1 MSLYDI
7 IDTLDAFRACI
18 SQFVNWWT
26 QMNMIMGH
34 QSASAEEL
42 VKTYTLLRKNNIS
55 EKWKE
60 LEDVFRTYT
69 NEVCK
74 TALSAV
80 LINVHSIHLSQ
91 VGLLQDLYPDLIERI
106 GDAGNVATDKLIKS
120 TVDVLA
126 LTGSLYVNGLT

>member
-55 EKWKE
+55 EKWKG
-60 LEDVFRTYT
+60 LEDAFRTYT

-74 TALSAV
+74 TV
-80 LINVHSIHLSQ
+80 L
-91 VGLLQDLYPDLIERI
+91 
-106 GDAGNVATDKLIKS
+106 
-120 TVDVLA
+120 
-126 LTGSLYVNGLT
+126 

>member
-1 MSLYDI
+1 
-7 IDTLDAFRACI
+7 
-18 SQFVNWWT
+18 
-26 QMNMIMGH
+26 MNMIMGH